1 MTSLEARPTPSDRA
15 DEEPVAPL
23 PGDADRRGRA
33 TAALVLRWTA
43 VPAGVLDD
51 GVVAFAV
58 LRCAMEASGVA
69 GDAVVAPGVVRRA
82 VVAPPVLG
90 AADVDR
96 EAAVAVVA
104 VLASSPG
111 VATGVCLTVLPG
123 AATGR
128 LGVSEPARRCTPVAD
143 DAAMGASGAA

>member
-1 MTSLEARPTPSDRA
+1 VTSLEARPTPSDRA

-51 GVVAFAV
+51 
-58 LRCAMEASGVA
+58 
-69 GDAVVAPGVVRRA
+69 AVVAPGVVRRA

-111 VATGVCLTVLPG
+111 VAIGVCLTVLPG

-128 LGVSEPARRCTPVAD
+128 LGVSEPARRCTLVAD